1 MKFGELMA
9 QSPLLAVPIFVLFL
23 FLFMFAVIFVVT
35 MRRRA
40 SAYDPLAR
48 LPLDDELRAKGDLS
62 S

>member
-9 QSPLLAVPIFVLFL
+9 QSPLLVVPIFVLFL
-23 FLFMFAVIFVVT
+23 FLFMFTAVFFLT

-48 LPLDDELRAKGDLS
+48 IPLDDELRAKGDLS